1 MQQPSL
7 DKLNDIVEPGA
18 ASWWPPSW
26 PAIAIA
32 VALLAGIAFF
42 IFWLVRRRQ
51 QSRARKAAI
60 RQLQQDRNMSIE
72 ELTILLKRTALAYYP
87 REIVAEKHSR
97 QWISFL
103 LSPLSGKE
111 KATYEPLLNEANKN
125 FYGIADNN
133 FNRHYYE
140 LARLWLSKDLS
151 KQPGAE
157 DV

>member
-7 DKLNDIVEPGA
+7 NNLNDIVEPGA
-18 ASWWPPSW
+18 ANWWPPSW
-26 PAIAIA
+26 PTIAIA
-32 VALLAGIAFF
+32 VALLAGIALF

-51 QSRARKAAI
+51 QSRVRKIAI
-60 RQLQQDRNMSIE
+60 RQLQQNRNISIE
-72 ELTILLKRTALAYYP
+72 ELTVILKRTALAYYP
-87 REIVAEKHSR
+87 RELVAEKHSH

-103 LSPLSGKE
+103 LTPLSEKE
-111 KATYEPLLNEANKN
+111 KATYEPLLSEANKN
-125 FYGIADNN
+125 FYGIADKN
-133 FNRHYYE
+133 FNQHYYE

>member
-7 DKLNDIVEPGA
+7 DKLNDIVEPGS

-26 PAIAIA
+26 PVIAIAI
-32 VALLAGIAFF
+32 VLLVGIALL
-42 IFWLVRRRQ
+42 IFWLIRRRQ
-51 QSRARKAAI
+51 QSRVRKTAI
-60 RQLQQDRNMSIE
+60 RQLQHNRDMSID
-72 ELTILLKRTALAYYP
+72 ELTVLLKRTALAYYP
-87 REIVAEKHSR
+87 REMVAEKHSR

-103 LSPLSGKE
+103 LMALSEKE
-111 KATYEPLLNEANKN
+111 KAIYEPLLNEASKN

-133 FNRHYYE
+133 FNQHYYE

-151 KQPGAE
+151 KQPGAN

>member
-7 DKLNDIVEPGA
+7 ENLNDIVQPGP

-26 PAIAIA
+26 PALAVAIVLLAAIA
-32 VALLAGIAFF
+32 LF

-60 RQLQQDRNMSIE
+60 KQLQQDRNMSIE

-103 LSPLSGKE
+103 LTPLSDKE
-111 KATYEPLLNEANKN
+111 KATYDPLLNEANKN
-125 FYGIADNN
+125 FYSMADHH
-133 FNRHYYE
+133 FHQHYYQ
-140 LARLWLSKDLS
+140 LARLWLSKNLS
-151 KQPGAE
+151 KQPGVD

>member
-7 DKLNDIVEPGA
+7 NNLNDIVEPGA

-26 PAIAIA
+26 PTIAIAIA
-32 VALLAGIAFF
+32 LLVGTAFF
-42 IFWLVRRRQ
+42 IFWLIRRRQ
-51 QSRARKAAI
+51 QSHIRKIAI
-60 RQLQQDRNMSIE
+60 RQLQQDRNLSIE
-72 ELTILLKRTALAYYP
+72 ELTVLLKRTALAYYP
-87 REIVAEKHSR
+87 REFVAEKHSR

-103 LSPLSGKE
+103 LTPLSEKE
-111 KATYEPLLNEANKN
+111 KATYESLLNEANKN

-133 FNRHYYE
+133 FNQQYYE
-140 LARLWLSKDLS
+140 LAHLWLSKDLS

>member
-7 DKLNDIVEPGA
+7 DKLNDIVEPGS

-32 VALLAGIAFF
+32 IALLAGLAFF
-42 IFWLVRRRQ
+42 LFWLIRRRQ
-51 QSRARKAAI
+51 QLRVRKTAI
-60 RQLQQDRNMSIE
+60 RQLQQNRNISIE

-87 REIVAEKHSR
+87 RELVAEKHSR

-103 LSPLSGKE
+103 LTPLSEKE
-111 KATYEPLLNEANKN
+111 KVTYESLLNEANKN

-133 FNRHYYE
+133 FNQQYYE

-151 KQPGAE
+151 KQPGAD

>member
-7 DKLNDIVEPGA
+7 DKLNDIVEPGS
-18 ASWWPPSW
+18 ASWWLPSW

-32 VALLAGIAFF
+32 VALLAGIALF

-60 RQLQQDRNMSIE
+60 KQLQQDRNMSIE

-87 REIVAEKHSR
+87 RELVAEKHGR
-97 QWISFL
+97 QWIRFL
-103 LSPLSGKE
+103 LIPLSDKE
-111 KATYEPLLNEANKN
+111 KSTYEPLLNEANKN
-125 FYGIADNN
+125 FYGSADKN
-133 FNRHYYE
+133 FNQHYYE